1 MKKIIAMILALT
13 CIFALFSCGG
23 NEAIDATVDC
33 YANSAPTKVVTTTTR
48 NLVDDFDEVIY
59 TLGSEY
65 VLVTGKV
72 GDKIATVSK
81 YWDEQLRTVSSGANA
96 VVVGPIEKVEGSD
109 EFLQGMGR
117 RTNGGRWQADGLN
130 FAPTKGSIAINI
142 TEDNVKDIKYTEQKY
157 NNVLTFVVE
166 YDKIGEVFGTNED
179 GEAIILSDSDIE
191 VSITNNGA
199 QITGITLSYTIDA
212 DGDFPAQNVVV
223 ATAYTYAA
231 ETPEFVKS
239 IQ

>member
-1 MKKIIAMILALT
+1 MHGAFGEFGAEVAGELTIVQFANHDFLVLSENVAGILRQRA
-13 CIFALFSCGG
+13 
-23 NEAIDATVDC
+23 D
-33 YANSAPTKVVTTTTR
+33 VV
-48 NLVDDFDEVIY
+48 EM
-59 TLGSEY
+59 G
-65 VLVTGKV
+65 
-72 GDKIATVSK
+72 VSH
-81 YWDEQLRTVSSGANA
+81 L
-96 VVVGPIEKVEGSD
+96 
-109 EFLQGMGR
+109 
-117 RTNGGRWQADGLN
+117 
-130 FAPTKGSIAINI
+130 
-142 TEDNVKDIKYTEQKY
+142 
-157 NNVLTFVVE
+157 LTFVVE

-199 QITGITLSYTIDA
+199 QITGITLSYSIDS